1 MSKTDKLFSAREA
14 AEAVLKKAKQILEDS
29 SLTKSE
35 KLKKDQTLGQAIGY
49 PGSGSSTPP
58 PPPPPTMGK
67 AEYKTENDPKPGV
80 KYGKIEKDQKP
91 IERDY
96 KNFEV
101 QKESP
106 NSSGDDKRQEKQ
118 VSPSGNPK
126 EEAEGNNKPDG
137 MEPEF
142 EFKDKVAKELAKEK
156 ASHMVKS
163 QSGMHTVMYQTAPI
177 QKSETE
183 ANDLSK
189 AEKNKSFIP
198 NKISGGKELDTYIG
212 QKGVRTPDSS
222 RKVSALGATG
232 LKNPERMASEKASAK
247 ANLGDIKEMSSKN
260 RSGMGKNENS
270 DKDADADLG
279 EKVEHDVEEHH
290 KDMGNEVDEEGHD
303 AMAKPED
310 KAEGQTERA
319 SIPMCI
325 GSAKLS
331 KFMEYKHS
339 KRKNAQAQGQ
349 EAVGQSAQ
357 DAPAASSTQAGQ
369 PDNSRPK
376 SQPTDGDVNKSES
389 NFDKLKHKIENKE
402 GYSEKGA
409 AGAAYE
415 AGKAKYGKAGMA
427 AKAAAGRKK

>member
-1 MSKTDKLFSAREA
+1 MSDSKKLFTAREA
-14 AEAVLKKAKQILEDS
+14 AQAVLAKAKQILEDS
-29 SLTKSE
+29 SLAKSE
-35 KLKKDQTLGQAIGY
+35 RLKKDGTLGSAIGY
-49 PGSGSSTPP
+49 PGSPP
-58 PPPPPTMGK
+58 PAPPVNKSEMK
-67 AEYKTENDPKPGV
+67 KYETENKKAPSKAKELPS
-80 KYGKIEKDQKP
+80 QKL
-91 IERDY
+91 ERDY
-96 KNFEV
+96 KNFET

-142 EFKDKVAKELAKEK
+142 EFKNKVEKELAKEK

-163 QSGMHTVMYQTAPI
+163 QSGMHTVMYQSMK
-177 QKSETE
+177 KSENPDE
-183 ANDLSK
+183 KED
-189 AEKNKSFIP
+189 AE
-198 NKISGGKELDTYIG
+198 
-212 QKGVRTPDSS
+212 
-222 RKVSALGATG
+222 
-232 LKNPERMASEKASAK
+232 
-247 ANLGDIKEMSSKN
+247 
-260 RSGMGKNENS
+260 
-270 DKDADADLG
+270 LG
-279 EKVEHDVEEHH
+279 EQVEHDVEEHH

-303 AMAKPED
+303 MAKPED

-339 KRKNAQAQGQ
+339 KRKAAQGAQ
-349 EAVGQSAQ
+349 SQAPAAVGQ
-357 DAPAASSTQAGQ
+357 DASNAPQAGSTQAGQ
-369 PDNSRPK
+369 PDQSRPK
-376 SQPTDGDVNKSES
+376 TQPMDGDVNKMGKAES
-389 NFDKLKHKIENKE
+389 SFDKLKHKIENKE

-415 AGKAKYGKAGMA
+415 AGVKKYGKAGMA